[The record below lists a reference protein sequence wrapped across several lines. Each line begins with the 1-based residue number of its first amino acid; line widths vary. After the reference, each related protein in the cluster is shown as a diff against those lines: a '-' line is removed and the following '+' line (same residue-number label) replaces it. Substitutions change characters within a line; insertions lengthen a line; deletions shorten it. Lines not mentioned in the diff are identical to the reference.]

1 MGSLC
6 TESVRQHLAF
16 HARRCEENT
25 VFTCAEIRA
34 WGAQDTGDTRETPA
48 IDVCK
53 GLTADNAKLV
63 IYDPKVTEA
72 QIHQDLATPKF
83 EWDHPQSSGTKSP
96 RSFAITVVGD
106 AYTARTL
113 TQNKNPKTQGVFAV
127 WQRDDLHTLRLLGL
141 EPAACHRPFACEAGG
156 WQPVEGCLAC
166 AQACDGAHGITI
178 LTEWDEFKK
187 LDYERIYKSMMKP
200 AFVFDGRNILDHAKL
215 REIGY
220 IVYALGKPLDPFLK
234 RG

>member
-1 MGSLC
+1 MLQAEKQTSSSL
-6 TESVRQHLAF
+6 
-16 HARRCEENT
+16 
-25 VFTCAEIRA
+25 AECCL
-34 WGAQDTGDTRETPA
+34 TR
-48 IDVCK
+48 
-53 GLTADNAKLV
+53 
-63 IYDPKVTEA
+63 
-72 QIHQDLATPKF
+72 
-83 EWDHPQSSGTKSP
+83 
-96 RSFAITVVGD
+96 
-106 AYTARTL
+106 
-113 TQNKNPKTQGVFAV
+113 
-127 WQRDDLHTLRLLGL
+127 
-141 EPAACHRPFACEAGG
+141 
-156 WQPVEGCLAC
+156 